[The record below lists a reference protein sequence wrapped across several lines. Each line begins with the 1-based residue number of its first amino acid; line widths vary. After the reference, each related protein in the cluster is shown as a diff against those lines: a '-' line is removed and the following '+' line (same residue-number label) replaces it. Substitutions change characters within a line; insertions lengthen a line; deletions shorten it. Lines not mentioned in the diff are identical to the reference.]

1 MLTVKKDNRVLNID
15 ELEKVTFLEDG
26 YDVVEVRDGE
36 YVVVEPAT
44 GGRTYT
50 IQEYRAVV
58 AERDQALAER
68 DQALAERDQ
77 ALAERDKA
85 LADLDKLAKKLAK
98 DDK

>member
-1 MLTVKKDNRVLNID
+1 M
-15 ELEKVTFLEDG
+15 EDG

-36 YVVVEPAT
+36 YAVVEPAT

-58 AERDQALAER
+58 AERDQALV
-68 DQALAERDQ
+68 
-77 ALAERDKA
+77 ERDKA
-85 LADLDKLAKKLAK
+85 LAELDKLAKKSAK

>member
-15 ELEKVTFLEDG
+15 EFEKVTFLEDG
-26 YDVVEVRDGE
+26 YDVVEVKDGE

-68 DQALAERDQ
+68 DKALAEF
-77 ALAERDKA
+77 
-85 LADLDKLAKKLAK
+85 DKLAKKSAK

>member
-68 DQALAERDQ
+68 DNALAE
-77 ALAERDKA
+77 
-85 LADLDKLAKKLAK
+85 LDKLAKKSAK

>member
-26 YDVVEVRDGE
+26 YDVVETKDGE

-44 GGRTYT
+44 NGRTYT
-50 IQEYRAVV
+50 IQEYQAVV
-58 AERDQALAER
+58 
-68 DQALAERDQ
+68 AERDQ

-85 LADLDKLAKKLAK
+85 LAELDKLAKKSAK

>member
-15 ELEKVTFLEDG
+15 EFEKVTFLEDG
-26 YDVVEVRDGE
+26 YDVVEVKDGE

-68 DQALAERDQ
+68 DNALAEF
-77 ALAERDKA
+77 
-85 LADLDKLAKKLAK
+85 DKLAKKSAK

>member
-15 ELEKVTFLEDG
+15 ELEEVTFLEDG

-68 DQALAERDQ
+68 DKALAE
-77 ALAERDKA
+77 
-85 LADLDKLAKKLAK
+85 LDKLAKKLAK

>member
-26 YDVVEVRDGE
+26 YDVVEIKDGE
-36 YVVVEPAT
+36 YVVVDPAT

-50 IQEYRAVV
+50 IQEYRAVA
-58 AERDQALAER
+58 AERDQALV
-68 DQALAERDQ
+68 
-77 ALAERDKA
+77 ERDKA
-85 LADLDKLAKKLAK
+85 LAELDKLAKKSAK

>member
-1 MLTVKKDNRVLNID
+1 MLTVKKDNRVLDID

-26 YDVVEVRDGE
+26 YDVVEIKDGE
-36 YVVVEPAT
+36 YVVVDPAT

-58 AERDQALAER
+58 AERDQALV
-68 DQALAERDQ
+68 
-77 ALAERDKA
+77 ERDKA
-85 LADLDKLAKKLAK
+85 LAELDKLAKKSAK

>member
-1 MLTVKKDNRVLNID
+1 MLTVKKDNRVLDID

-68 DQALAERDQ
+68 DKALAE
-77 ALAERDKA
+77 
-85 LADLDKLAKKLAK
+85 LDKLAKKSAK

>member
-1 MLTVKKDNRVLNID
+1 MLTVKKDNRVLDID

-26 YDVVEVRDGE
+26 YDVVEIQDGE

-44 GGRTYT
+44 NGRTYT

-58 AERDQALAER
+58 AKRDQAIAER
-68 DQALAERDQ
+68 DQALAE
-77 ALAERDKA
+77 LE
-85 LADLDKLAKKLAK
+85 KLSKKSTK

>member
-15 ELEKVTFLEDG
+15 ELEDG

-36 YVVVEPAT
+36 YAVVESAT

-68 DQALAERDQ
+68 DNALAERDN
-77 ALAERDKA
+77 A
-85 LADLDKLAKKLAK
+85 LADLDKLAKKSAK

>member
-1 MLTVKKDNRVLNID
+1 MLTVKKDNRVLDID

-26 YDVVEVRDGE
+26 YDVVEIKDGE
-36 YVVVEPAT
+36 YVVIDPAT

-68 DQALAERDQ
+68 D
-77 ALAERDKA
+77 KA
-85 LADLDKLAKKLAK
+85 LVELDKLAKKSAK

>member
-36 YVVVEPAT
+36 YAVVESAT

-68 DQALAERDQ
+68 D
-77 ALAERDKA
+77 KA
-85 LADLDKLAKKLAK
+85 LADLDKLAKKSSK

>member
-26 YDVVEVRDGE
+26 YDVVEIRDGE
-36 YVVVEPAT
+36 YAVVESAT

-68 DQALAERDQ
+68 DKALAE
-77 ALAERDKA
+77 
-85 LADLDKLAKKLAK
+85 LDKLAKKSTK

>member
-15 ELEKVTFLEDG
+15 ELEKVIFLEDG
-26 YDVVEVRDGE
+26 YDVVEVSDGE

-68 DQALAERDQ
+68 DKALAE
-77 ALAERDKA
+77 
-85 LADLDKLAKKLAK
+85 LDKLAKKSAK

>member
-1 MLTVKKDNRVLNID
+1 MLTVKKDNRVLDID
-15 ELEKVTFLEDG
+15 ELEKVAFLEDG
-26 YDVVEVRDGE
+26 YDVVEVQDGK

-68 DQALAERDQ
+68 DQALAE
-77 ALAERDKA
+77 LE
-85 LADLDKLAKKLAK
+85 KLSKKSTK

>member
-15 ELEKVTFLEDG
+15 EFEKVTFLEDG
-26 YDVVEVRDGE
+26 YDVVEVKDGE

-68 DQALAERDQ
+68 DNALSEF
-77 ALAERDKA
+77 
-85 LADLDKLAKKLAK
+85 DKLAKKSAK

>member
-36 YVVVEPAT
+36 YVVVELAT

-68 DQALAERDQ
+68 DKALAE
-77 ALAERDKA
+77 
-85 LADLDKLAKKLAK
+85 LDKLAKKSTK

>member
-68 DQALAERDQ
+68 DNALAE
-77 ALAERDKA
+77 
-85 LADLDKLAKKLAK
+85 LDKLAKKSTK

>member
-36 YVVVEPAT
+36 YAVVEPAT

-50 IQEYRAVV
+50 IQEYKAVV
-58 AERDQALAER
+58 
-68 DQALAERDQ
+68 AERDQ

-85 LADLDKLAKKLAK
+85 LAELDKLAKKSTK

>member
-26 YDVVEVRDGE
+26 YDVVEVLDGE
-36 YVVVEPAT
+36 YAVVESAT

-68 DQALAERDQ
+68 DKALAE
-77 ALAERDKA
+77 
-85 LADLDKLAKKLAK
+85 LDKLAKKSTK

>member
-26 YDVVEVRDGE
+26 YDVVEIQDGE

-44 GGRTYT
+44 NGRTYT
-50 IQEYRAVV
+50 IQEYKAVV

-68 DQALAERDQ
+68 DNALAE
-77 ALAERDKA
+77 
-85 LADLDKLAKKLAK
+85 LDKLAKKSAKKSAK

>member
-26 YDVVEVRDGE
+26 YDVVEVRAGE
-36 YVVVEPAT
+36 YAVVEPAT

-68 DQALAERDQ
+68 DKALAE
-77 ALAERDKA
+77 LE
-85 LADLDKLAKKLAK
+85 KLSKKSTK

>member
-1 MLTVKKDNRVLNID
+1 MLTVKKDNRVLDID
-15 ELEKVTFLEDG
+15 ELETVTFLEDG
-26 YDVVEVRDGE
+26 YDVVEINDGE

-68 DQALAERDQ
+68 DKALAE
-77 ALAERDKA
+77 
-85 LADLDKLAKKLAK
+85 LDKLAKKLAK

>member
-1 MLTVKKDNRVLNID
+1 MITVKKENRILDID
-15 ELEKVTFLEDG
+15 ELEKATFLEDG
-26 YDVVEVRDGE
+26 YDVVEIKDGE

-44 GGRTYT
+44 SGRTYT

-68 DQALAERDQ
+68 DQALAE
-77 ALAERDKA
+77 LE
-85 LADLDKLAKKLAK
+85 KLSKKSTK

>member
-58 AERDQALAER
+58 AERDKALAE
-68 DQALAERDQ
+68 
-77 ALAERDKA
+77 
-85 LADLDKLAKKLAK
+85 LDKLAKKSAK

>member
-1 MLTVKKDNRVLNID
+1 MLTVKKDNRVLDID

-36 YVVVEPAT
+36 YVVVEAAT

-68 DQALAERDQ
+68 DKALAE
-77 ALAERDKA
+77 
-85 LADLDKLAKKLAK
+85 LDKLAKKSAK

>member
-36 YVVVEPAT
+36 YVVVESAT

-68 DQALAERDQ
+68 DKALAE
-77 ALAERDKA
+77 
-85 LADLDKLAKKLAK
+85 LDKLAKKSTK

>member
-26 YDVVEVRDGE
+26 YDVVEVLDGE

-68 DQALAERDQ
+68 DQALA
-77 ALAERDKA
+77 
-85 LADLDKLAKKLAK
+85 DLDKLAKKSAK

>member
-26 YDVVEVRDGE
+26 YDVVEIRDGE
-36 YVVVEPAT
+36 YVVIESAT

-68 DQALAERDQ
+68 DKALAE
-77 ALAERDKA
+77 
-85 LADLDKLAKKLAK
+85 LDKLAKKLAK

>member
-26 YDVVEVRDGE
+26 YDVVEIKDGE

-44 GGRTYT
+44 NGRTYT
-50 IQEYRAVV
+50 IQEYKAVV
-58 AERDQALAER
+58 AERDKALAER
-68 DQALAERDQ
+68 DQALAE
-77 ALAERDKA
+77 
-85 LADLDKLAKKLAK
+85 LDKLAKKSAK

>member
-26 YDVVEVRDGE
+26 YDVVEINDGE

-58 AERDQALAER
+58 V
-68 DQALAERDQ
+68 ERDQ

-85 LADLDKLAKKLAK
+85 LAELDKLAKKSAK

>member
-1 MLTVKKDNRVLNID
+1 MLTVKKDNRVLHID
-15 ELEKVTFLEDG
+15 EFEKVTFLEDG
-26 YDVVEVRDGE
+26 YDVVEVKDGE

-68 DQALAERDQ
+68 DKALAE
-77 ALAERDKA
+77 
-85 LADLDKLAKKLAK
+85 LDKLAKKSAK
-98 DDK
+98 DDKQKERFC

>member
-26 YDVVEVRDGE
+26 YDVVEIKDGE

-50 IQEYRAVV
+50 IQEYRVVV
-58 AERDQALAER
+58 AERDK
-68 DQALAERDQ
+68 

-85 LADLDKLAKKLAK
+85 LAELDKLAKKSAK